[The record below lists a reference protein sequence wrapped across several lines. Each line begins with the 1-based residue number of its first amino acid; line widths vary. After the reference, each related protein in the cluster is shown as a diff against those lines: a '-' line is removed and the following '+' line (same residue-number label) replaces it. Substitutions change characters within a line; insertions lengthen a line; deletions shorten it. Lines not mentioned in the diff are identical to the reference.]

1 MSAPEPDLDDAAA
14 SLIGAADQGD
24 DEAWSRLLR
33 AVHPRVY
40 RWALGLCGDPDEA
53 DDITQDALV
62 RLYRHLPGFAGRS
75 RFTVW
80 LYRLTWNAAAARR
93 RQAWWRRRAPLRL
106 AQSAV
111 TEPRTGE
118 DPGDCIDTTR
128 AAALVRA
135 AFIELPP
142 RQRAIFDLADLQGYA
157 PVEIAELL
165 GMNPATVRV
174 HLLKARRAVRAKLL
188 QWAPALAPGARHLAP
203 GEGR

>member
-1 MSAPEPDLDDAAA
+1 MSAPEPDLDAAAA
-14 SLIGAADQGD
+14 SLIGAAREGD
-24 DEAWSRLLR
+24 EEAWSRLVR

-40 RWALGLCGDPDEA
+40 RWALGLCRDPDEA
-53 DDITQDALV
+53 DDIAQDALV

-80 LYRLTWNAAAARR
+80 LYRITWNAAAARR
-93 RQAWWRRRAPLRL
+93 RQSWWRRRAPLEEL
-106 AQSAV
+106 VA
-111 TEPRTGE
+111 TGTMTGD
-118 DPGDCIDTTR
+118 DPEDCIDAART
-128 AAALVRA
+128 AALARA
-135 AFIELPP
+135 AFAELPP

-188 QWAPALAPGARHLAP
+188 R
-203 GEGR
+203 EMRTI